1 MKSRITFNGMN
12 RYSPPN
18 SAQPG
23 DCTAIVNLR
32 NQSNCLKP
40 VGTPEYLYTPE
51 KKNHRL
57 VYVHICYDGEHH
69 ITENENTLYYE
80 ALIKKENGNIQK
92 ESSQLFELNDLQ
104 VLSIQ
109 SIGNTLII
117 ICTESIYYL
126 LYKEGKYIFL
136 GEKPDIPEI
145 SFFPYVEYTDAYFVS
160 EYTFQHGYSN
170 PTRLDTEDINYYN
183 DAYYNAFFQLQEKA
197 WKRHYFIQ
205 PILIRY
211 ALTLYDG
218 SRIFSSAPV
227 MVSLPHPIQPYQ
239 MSIRLKNS
247 NNLCLGSHEGQII
260 AGNYSLK
267 YYIHQFNLDNW
278 KDIVRSIDFFVSPEA
293 TIFEP
298 DQKQQGLKFTIERTE
313 ENETISFL
321 LKGDISFLDLKEI
334 KKRYLQDSLF
344 YKIAT
349 IEDWSDWKEGES
361 YTIENKIRP
370 DLLIHEEVLSPDNT
384 TLLSTGAHVS
394 YIHNKRLH
402 IANLKKKLFPG
413 FPLSL
418 FNVGNKNAET
428 VSAYIC
434 TYLKTERGECKV
446 VWHGKSNYFFNQ
458 LSPLISYPDSNAYKM
473 EIVVKSEKTRYKGS
487 FLLTASEYENRAD
500 YLDETLSAITL
511 ENDSLPASTPLDI
524 PLSENDTY
532 TQPNILRVSELEN
545 PFVFPSEQTYTISN
559 GEITGIATIT
569 AALSEGQFGE
579 FPLYVFTEEGIWAL
593 QNGNGIVC
601 YGAQHQLNREPILP
615 ENPIVP
621 LEDMIMFTTAK
632 GLFIIRGSEIQQ
644 LLSFDETACE
654 NNSPITHH
662 DIDSTLIP
670 ATTDQTT
677 LSQFIQGSI
686 IYGA

>member
-1 MKSRITFNGMN
+1 M
-12 RYSPPN
+12 
-18 SAQPG
+18 
-23 DCTAIVNLR
+23 
-32 NQSNCLKP
+32 
-40 VGTPEYLYTPE
+40 
-51 KKNHRL
+51 
-57 VYVHICYDGEHH
+57 
-69 ITENENTLYYE
+69 
-80 ALIKKENGNIQK
+80 
-92 ESSQLFELNDLQ
+92 
-104 VLSIQ
+104 
-109 SIGNTLII
+109 
-117 ICTESIYYL
+117 
-126 LYKEGKYIFL
+126 

-145 SFFPYVEYTDAYFVS
+145 SFFPYIEYTDAYFVS
-160 EYTFQHGYSN
+160 EYTFQHGYNN

-227 MVSLPHPIQPYQ
+227 MVSLPPPIQPYQ

-313 ENETISFL
+313 ENETLSFL

-361 YTIENKIRP
+361 YAIENKIRP
-370 DLLIHEEVLSPDNT
+370 DLLVHEEVLSPDNT

-428 VSAYIC
+428 VDAYID
-434 TYLKTERGECKV
+434 TRGAF
-446 VWHGKSNYFFNQ
+446 Y
-458 LSPLISYPDSNAYKM
+458 
-473 EIVVKSEKTRYKGS
+473 
-487 FLLTASEYENRAD
+487 
-500 YLDETLSAITL
+500 
-511 ENDSLPASTPLDI
+511 
-524 PLSENDTY
+524 
-532 TQPNILRVSELEN
+532 
-545 PFVFPSEQTYTISN
+545 
-559 GEITGIATIT
+559 
-569 AALSEGQFGE
+569 
-579 FPLYVFTEEGIWAL
+579 
-593 QNGNGIVC
+593 
-601 YGAQHQLNREPILP
+601 
-615 ENPIVP
+615 
-621 LEDMIMFTTAK
+621 
-632 GLFIIRGSEIQQ
+632 
-644 LLSFDETACE
+644 
-654 NNSPITHH
+654 
-662 DIDSTLIP
+662 
-670 ATTDQTT
+670 
-677 LSQFIQGSI
+677 
-686 IYGA
+686 